1 MAFQYGV
8 TLRNNQVS
16 QIQTTIG
23 ASGTL
28 KIFSGAEPA
37 NCAAADPA
45 GLLATIVLPA
55 SFLTSSGGVT
65 TIAGAWSVAATG
77 TGTPQPSCT
86 HDGRAVCP
94 IEGTASATLI
104 PHNTSITTGQ
114 TVPDI
119 LVTAGVPDG
128 RPDHIRPRY

>member
-1 MAFQYGV
+1 MAFQYGA

-23 ASGTL
+23 GSGTL

-45 GLLATIVLPA
+45 GLLATITLPA

-65 TIAGAWSVAATG
+65 TIAGSWSVAASATG
-77 TGTPQPSCT
+77 TAASFRMY
-86 HDGRAVCP
+86 DGSSVCHVQ
-94 IEGTASATLI
+94 GNTTADLVL
-104 PHNTSITTGQ
+104 NNQSITSGQ
-114 TVPDI
+114 TVTVTSFT
-119 LVTAGVPDG
+119 VTAGNA
-128 RPDHIRPRY
+128 